1 MTKTEAHSY
10 AAQMDAKD
18 TLGVFRN
25 RFHIPLHHSE
35 PVAYFCG
42 NSLGLVPRATADA
55 VQDELEDWKNLGV
68 EGHFHA
74 RKPWFSYHRLL
85 TDSLAR
91 LTGAKPHEVVAMNS
105 LTANLHLL
113 MTSLYR
119 PTADR
124 YRIVIAGN
132 EFPSDRYAVESQ
144 VRLHG
149 HDPEQAMIEVA
160 PDPGTYEIST
170 QRLEEA
176 IAQHGESVALVLI
189 SGVHFF
195 TGQFFDIPAVVRAA
209 KSVGAVIGVDLA
221 HAIGNVE
228 LHLHD
233 WDVDFAVWCSYKYLN
248 SGPGGVG
255 GAFVHERYAARPD
268 LPRLAGW
275 WGNEESTRFML
286 QHGFEPTYGADGW
299 QLSNAPVLSM
309 AAHRAALDIFDE
321 AGMAA
326 ISVKRTALTG
336 FLETLVNAVFA
347 QYPIGACIT
356 PRDPAQRGA
365 QLSLRFEHHGRE
377 VYEKLLQHG
386 VIVDWRTPNV
396 IRVAPAPLYV
406 SFADVARFYDVF
418 LTILSELP

>member
-25 RFHIPLHHSE
+25 RFHIPLHHGE

-42 NSLGLVPRATADA
+42 NSLGLVPRATADV

-195 TGQFFDIPAVVRAA
+195 TGQFFDI
-209 KSVGAVIGVDLA
+209 
-221 HAIGNVE
+221 
-228 LHLHD
+228 
-233 WDVDFAVWCSYKYLN
+233 
-248 SGPGGVG
+248 
-255 GAFVHERYAARPD
+255 
-268 LPRLAGW
+268 
-275 WGNEESTRFML
+275 
-286 QHGFEPTYGADGW
+286 
-299 QLSNAPVLSM
+299 
-309 AAHRAALDIFDE
+309 
-321 AGMAA
+321 
-326 ISVKRTALTG
+326 
-336 FLETLVNAVFA
+336 
-347 QYPIGACIT
+347 
-356 PRDPAQRGA
+356 
-365 QLSLRFEHHGRE
+365 
-377 VYEKLLQHG
+377 
-386 VIVDWRTPNV
+386 
-396 IRVAPAPLYV
+396 
-406 SFADVARFYDVF
+406 
-418 LTILSELP
+418 